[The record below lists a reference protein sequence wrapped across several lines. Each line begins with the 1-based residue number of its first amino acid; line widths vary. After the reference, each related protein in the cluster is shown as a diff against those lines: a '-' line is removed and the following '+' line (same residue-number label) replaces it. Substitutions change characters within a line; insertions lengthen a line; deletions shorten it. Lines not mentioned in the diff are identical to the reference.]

1 MSSSYNIMSRHVEL
15 DPGWYRSAI
24 GPMIGIR
31 KDDQSHVALI
41 PGKTHGYS
49 FYDYETGKKRHLNAS
64 TEKLFENTAIMF
76 YQPFPS
82 GKKGSIALLE
92 FMRNNLNGADLTGII
107 LVTVLIT
114 VLGLVLPWLNNMLIG
129 SVIVTG
135 RIQFLLALGVFFAGT
150 IISLC
155 IFEATKTI
163 LADRISLRLGIG
175 AEAAIM
181 MKILVLPADFFRK
194 YSSGDLA
201 RRAVSR
207 EPSLVSRL
215 SPTVPFYYKPR
226 IILL

>member
-49 FYDYETGKKRHLNAS
+49 FYDYETGKKKRLNAS

-82 GKKGSIALLE
+82 DKKGSIALLE
-92 FMRNNLNGADLTGII
+92 FMRNNLNGADLAGII
-107 LVTVLIT
+107 LVTVLIA

-135 RIQFLLALGVFFAGT
+135 RVQFLLALGVFFAGT

-163 LADRISLRLGIG
+163 LAGRISLRLGIG